1 MDCEI
6 RSKARLGRR
15 ELLRMALVAAVL
27 LLGCRSQSQMENR
40 RPSGINN
47 SVSKMETELAAKY
60 GAAQRPRIQRGLK
73 QVADFWIKTDGD
85 AAAFEEF
92 VRKNFAGDQAAVDTL
107 FSRCQRLF
115 EQIDGHMNEIQ
126 LALRTQTDLDLGP
139 VLPYDETFAGYDPS
153 AHVTDDLFN
162 NKVAFTVLLNFP
174 LTTLEER
181 LANGPQW
188 SRRQWAEARLG
199 QRFRRRVP
207 AEVRLR
213 IAEAVDAR
221 RAVHRRVQHL
231 DASRRRRQ

>member
-1 MDCEI
+1 
-6 RSKARLGRR
+6 
-15 ELLRMALVAAVL
+15 
-27 LLGCRSQSQMENR
+27 MENR

-47 SVSKMETELAAKY
+47 SVSKMEKELAAKY

-73 QVADFWIKTDGD
+73 QVAGFWIKTDGD

-207 AEVRLR
+207 AEVRLG

-221 RAVHRRVQHL
+221 GAVHRRVQHL
-231 DASRRRRQ
+231 DASPRRRQ